1 MRQLILFATVI
12 VFYSIPCLGQNRR
25 GTNEVI
31 IEKKIYHHFDLFSKN
46 KFQTNAEPQI
56 AFIDQKVLGDIYIQ
70 NPTNISLPLNIDSK
84 VLFLNLKE
92 SQLFSN
98 NFTIELSSGE
108 KIVPA
113 KIHCYRGTIEN
124 SKNGYATMVVGENF
138 CSILISNENGNFEIT
153 KNIQNQYAF
162 NKSAID
168 LSTQCA
174 TEEDMASQIDTHTN
188 KTRASVAD
196 CLELYIEADNAAFIA
211 NGSSAPNTQAWITT
225 IFNNVATLYNN
236 YNVPIIISQVF
247 VWNTIDPFASSTSLN
262 AMRAAFITRL
272 TTIGLSGKVGYLLS
286 TRTIGGGISNGIG
299 GFCNAI
305 NAYPGPC
312 ALSTSLLTSVS
323 AYPTYSYTVQN
334 VAHELG
340 HVMGLRHSHACVWN
354 GNNSQVD
361 DCGNVIAANSGNT
374 PEGNCFNA
382 GSPILPGAA
391 GGTIMSNCNGLS
403 GQNINFSVGFGPVI
417 GDALFLNFVNASCF
431 TGINCG
437 TIPPNNDDC
446 LDAIPL
452 TLTKTCASKIYDN
465 DYGTQ
470 SSSTPLFS
478 CVTQSFYTDVWFTA
492 IVPASGSL
500 TIETKQ
506 ASQSSL
512 TDMFMQAYSGNCNA
526 LTQIAC
532 DDDSGDAEHALI
544 SLSGRTPGEKL
555 YLRVSPK
562 DKPGTD
568 DFGEF
573 GMCAYDASLP
583 CHPDF
588 NALVSF
594 YNSTGGPTWTTK
606 NGWSSNATN
615 CNVCTWT
622 GVVCNAAGRVTA
634 LNLGFNNLTGTIP
647 NTITQLSFLTKLN
660 LYSNNLATG
669 PLPTFLNS
677 LPLLEY
683 VDLGDNNYTGTIP
696 ATYGSVAN
704 LRTLYLDNNTL
715 TGTLPTALV
724 NAPIVVMWLN
734 NNNLSGC
741 IPSNYVSFCIRNAV
755 IRLEQNPLLPG
766 NGDFDAFCLNSFGG
780 DIDGDGYCGGS
791 TDCDDNNAATY
802 PGAPEICDGK
812 DNDCDAL
819 IDEGIPDVTNTWI
832 GTNGNWNVATNWST
846 GKIPE
851 KCHNVIIS
859 PSSLY
864 TITIPNGYAAKASSV
879 TIGTNGK
886 LLLQFNAILN
896 VVDKG
901 EVTNSGNMTCFGTV
915 NITNPLNTSGI
926 ALTNSGTVSINSSS
940 TINITNAGATA
951 IRNNAAAIFDNNGV
965 LNITNNHPTNGLY
978 GIDNRGNMSNTG
990 QLTISNING
999 KEIRLAVGAMLQ
1011 NTDLGTI
1018 EAK

>member
-1 MRQLILFATVI
+1 MRQLILFALFTA
-12 VFYSIPCLGQNRR
+12 FYATPLSAQNRR
-25 GTNEVI
+25 GTAEISV
-31 IEKKIYHHFDLFSKN
+31 EKKTYHHFGLLSDNEFRTLTEN
-46 KFQTNAEPQI
+46 QV
-56 AFIDQKVLGDIYIQ
+56 AFIDLKELSHIYIQ
-70 NPTNISLPLNIDSK
+70 NPAYIALPIKIDGEA
-84 VLFLNLKE
+84 LALNLKE
-92 SQLFSN
+92 SQLFSP
-98 NFTIELSSGE
+98 NFSIQLSSGE
-108 KIVPA
+108 RIIPE

-124 SKNGYATMVVGENF
+124 SKNGYATMVVGQNF
-138 CSILISNENGNFEIT
+138 CSILLSNEKGNFEIT
-153 KNIQNQYAF
+153 KNIHNQYTF
-162 NKSAID
+162 NKSTID
-168 LSTQCA
+168 LSAQCA
-174 TEEDMASQIDTHTN
+174 TEDVHTQIDVHDN
-188 KTRASVAD
+188 STRSSVAD
-196 CLELYIEADNAAFIA
+196 CLELYIEADNAAYIA
-211 NGSSAPNTQAWITT
+211 NGSSTVNTQAWITT

-247 VWNTIDPFASSTSLN
+247 IWNTADPFASSTSLN
-262 AMRAAFITRL
+262 AMRTAFVNRL
-272 TTIGLSGKVGYLLS
+272 IAVGLSGKVGYLLS
-286 TRTIGGGISNGIG
+286 TRAIGGGISNGIG
-299 GFCNAI
+299 GFCNAV

-312 ALSTSLLTSVS
+312 ALSTSLSTSVA

-354 GNNSQVD
+354 GNNTQVD
-361 DCGNVIAANSGNT
+361 DCGNVIAVNGGNT
-374 PEGNCFNA
+374 PEGNCFNVV
-382 GSPILPGAA
+382 SPILPGAS
-391 GGTIMSNCNGLS
+391 GTIMSNCNGLS
-403 GQNINFSVGFGPVI
+403 GQSINFSVGFGPII
-417 GDALFLNFVNASCF
+417 GDALFLNFVNATCF
-431 TGINCG
+431 TGNNCG

-452 TLTKTCASKIYDN
+452 TLTKTCTPKTYDN

-470 SSSTPLFS
+470 SSNTPLFS
-478 CVTQSFYTDVWFTA
+478 CFTQAFYTDVWYTA
-492 IVPASGSL
+492 IVPPSGSL

-506 ASQSSL
+506 FGTGGLA
-512 TDMFMQAYSGNCNA
+512 DMIMQAYSGNCSA
-526 LTQIAC
+526 LVQISC

-544 SLSGRTPGEKL
+544 SLTGRTPGEKI
-555 YLRVSPK
+555 YLRLTPK
-562 DKPGTD
+562 DKPGAD

-573 GMCAYDASLP
+573 GLCAYDASLP

-622 GVVCNAAGRVTA
+622 GVVCNAAGRVSA

-647 NTITQLSFLTKLN
+647 STITQLSFLTKIN
-660 LYSNNLATG
+660 MYSNNFATG

-696 ATYGSVAN
+696 TTYGSVAN

-715 TGTLPTALV
+715 TGTLPSTLV
-724 NAPIVVMWLN
+724 NAPIVTMWLN

-741 IPSNYVSFCIRNAV
+741 IPSNYVGFCTRNAV
-755 IRLEQNPLLPG
+755 LRLEQNPLLPG
-766 NGDFDAFCLNSFGG
+766 NGDFDAFCLNNFGG

-832 GTNGNWNVATNWST
+832 GTNGNWNLATNWST

-851 KCHNVIIS
+851 KCHNVVIS

-864 TITIPNGYAAKASSV
+864 TITVPNGYTAKASSV

-901 EVTNSGNMTCFGTV
+901 EVTNNGNMTCFGTL
-915 NITNPLNTSGI
+915 NISNPLNTSGI
-926 ALTNSGTVSINSSS
+926 ALTNSGTIGINSSS
-940 TINITNAGATA
+940 TFNITNAGATA
-951 IRNNAAAIFDNNGV
+951 VRNNTGAIFDNNGV
-965 LNITNNHPTNGLY
+965 LNITNNHVTNGQY
-978 GIDNRGNMSNTG
+978 GIDNRGNMTNTG
-990 QLTISNING
+990 QMTISNING